1 MEAKMSPNSNR
12 LADKAKFTDRLL
24 IHKKTILFTF
34 AIDMIFASTTKFF
47 FEKII
52 KNIKQHFK
60 NLKRLSVSPTNQYL
74 SNDTTLAKSNFF
86 CVPVPFKFILNI

>member
-60 NLKRLSVSPTNQYL
+60 NL
-74 SNDTTLAKSNFF
+74 
-86 CVPVPFKFILNI
+86 